1 MPGTGRYGTVASNLR
16 KKNVLLS
23 KTFPSDPQQDGSF
36 THEKLIAIANE
47 KLLPSVQAGD
57 PVLMPRVVFDFS
69 AGPSLVDVTTSAADP
84 NKGLPMTPFSP
95 NVVSPGADPAGVGD
109 TVATNVDP
117 TRSADPG
124 LTPADVRPS
133 VVIGTNGTVSPSVTG
148 PEISSLK
155 LNSARETLQFGKH
168 NIT

>member
-1 MPGTGRYGTVASNLR
+1 MPGAGRYGTVVSNLR
-16 KKNVLLS
+16 KKNVLLA
-23 KTFPSDPQQDGSF
+23 KTFPSDPQQDGSL

-47 KLLPSVQAGD
+47 KLIPRVQSGD
-57 PVLMPRVVFDFS
+57 PVLMPRVQFDFS
-69 AGPSLVDVTTSAADP
+69 AGPDLSQTKTSATDP

-124 LTPADVRPS
+124 LLASDVRPS
-133 VVIGTNGTVSPSVTG
+133 VVIGTNGTISPSTTG
-148 PEISSLK
+148 PEIGSLK
-155 LNSARETLQFGKH
+155 LDSTRETLQFGKH